1 MVDFSLITSSNRY
14 SLTKGNISIF
24 RKISLM
30 HYIVFYLVGLFI
42 NFRKERQNAID
53 QEVQFPLNK
62 ILVRWVITG
71 ILFLSMYLLI
81 DQRYYKIVDYAF
93 NDPKEVAEIREKIS
107 GSWRFVH
114 RKIYKETNMSH
125 LLILDTKKVDN
136 QKVKITRFWKYL
148 AWYPNGFWPSVYEL
162 RYNDKSELGNL
173 DKGYYIHTATSKDD
187 YDFGV
192 KVEFNSDTLKIARKG
207 LKAGYQNE
215 YVRNN

>member
-1 MVDFSLITSSNRY
+1 M
-14 SLTKGNISIF
+14 G
-24 RKISLM
+24 
-30 HYIVFYLVGLFI
+30 YIIVYLVGLFV
-42 NFRKERQNAID
+42 NFRKERQEAID
-53 QEVQFPLNK
+53 QEVRFPLK
-62 ILVRWVITG
+62 KFLLKWVIAG

-114 RKIYKETNMSH
+114 RKIYKETNGSH
-125 LLILDTKKVDN
+125 LLILDAKKVDNQN

-173 DKGYYIHTATSKDD
+173 DKGYYIRTATSKDD

-215 YVRNN
+215 YVHNN